1 MRKETKK
8 SINQYYGLLKALFP
22 HISFNEGR
30 FLRDYRMELIEYC
43 KRHPS
48 CTYEGLI
55 KEFGYPEDI
64 LHEYISNQK
73 TEYLL
78 LSLKRKNVWKISL
91 AIVLIATIIC
101 VTSFMF
107 ALYKS
112 YSLSAD
118 AVTNTST
125 IENNLIEKITGDN
138 YE

>member
-1 MRKETKK
+1 
-8 SINQYYGLLKALFP
+8 
-22 HISFNEGR
+22 
-30 FLRDYRMELIEYC
+30 MELIEYC

-48 CTYEGLI
+48 CTYEELI

-78 LSLKRKNVWKISL
+78 LCLKRKNVWKSSL
-91 AIVLIATIIC
+91 VIVLIATIIC

-112 YSLSAD
+112 YSLSASGVMKD
-118 AVTNTST
+118 
-125 IENNLIEKITGDN
+125 
-138 YE
+138 YEIYTREIKMEE